1 MTDKAAAAPAAA
13 AAFSEVKMEEEK
25 RKRIRHPVLLAVIV
39 TAVVAAAVT
48 AAAAVYFVN
57 ARLGG
62 ALAFAREYPKLMELS
77 DVIDS
82 RFVGEKDARA
92 VEEAC
97 AAAMVEGLGDRWSY
111 YISAEDLKAYDIT
124 MANDYVGVGVTVRKE
139 DENAPLE
146 VISVQEGGGAEAAG
160 VLPGDY
166 VTAADGVSLEGMT
179 LEEACDLVRGEEGTE
194 VTLEILRGEET
205 LSLTMTRMALPL
217 DPVSGEMLDGIGYI
231 RIDNFYT
238 GSGDA
243 FIRTAEELRGQG
255 ASALVMDVRF
265 NGGGYVSELT
275 QMLDYLLP
283 EGTIF
288 HMEYTDG
295 TVYEISSDAD
305 HVGCPL
311 ATLVNDSS
319 YSAAEYFAE
328 AIREFGCGIVGGQAT
343 TGKGYSQAM
352 IRLSDGS
359 GVNLSTARYFT
370 PDGSSLAGVGIQPDI
385 PVEVDEDEYFAVYY
399 EVLPREEDHQLQAV
413 LEALRKGE

>member
-1 MTDKAAAAPAAA
+1 
-13 AAFSEVKMEEEK
+13 MEEEN
-25 RKRIRHPVLLAVIV
+25 RKKIRHPVLLAVILTALV
-39 TAVVAAAVT
+39 TAVLMAALAT
-48 AAAAVYFVN
+48 AFIN
-57 ARLGG
+57 SRMKG
-62 ALAFAREYPKLMELS
+62 ALAFAEEYPKLLELS
-77 DVIDS
+77 EVIDE

-97 AAAMVEGLGDRWSY
+97 AAGMVEGLGDRWSY
-111 YISAEDLKAYDIT
+111 YISAEDLKEYDIT

-146 VISVQEGGGAEAAG
+146 VISVQTGGGAEAAG

-166 VTAADGVSLEGMT
+166 VTAADGISFEGMT

-217 DPVSGEMLDGIGYI
+217 DPVSGEMLDGTGYI

-243 FIRTAEELRGQG
+243 FIRTAEDLLEQG
-255 ASALVMDVRF
+255 ATALVMDVRF

-288 HMEYTDG
+288 RMEYTDG
-295 TVYEISSDAD
+295 TVYEISSDANQA
-305 HVGCPL
+305 GCPL
-311 ATLVNDSS
+311 AILVNDCSF
-319 YSAAEYFAE
+319 SAAAYFAE
-328 AIREFGCGIVGGQAT
+328 AIREFGCGVVGGQAT
-343 TGKGYSQAM
+343 TGKGYSQTM

-385 PVEVDEDEYFAVYY
+385 PVEVDEDEYFSIYY

-413 LEALRKGE
+413 LEALRKGD